1 MVDHILVD
9 LGYLDSCIVIAP
21 PDVKFDTKSLCN
33 NDTPLQPTNG
43 TLYEGWLV
51 DEGGSGYML
60 SLGRVFKE
68 WYTYMPTIRWSI
80 PTHTP
85 NS

>member
-33 NDTPLQPTNG
+33 NDTC
-43 TLYEGWLV
+43 Y
-51 DEGGSGYML
+51 YMI
-60 SLGRVFKE
+60 
-68 WYTYMPTIRWSI
+68 MSI
-80 PTHTP
+80 
-85 NS
+85 